1 MINDF
6 YFQKKPSVLGLSQSL
21 NTVQVKRSYKRPKFS
36 VVTKDVKERQE
47 KPVCN
52 LEFGKKLP
60 EVKEDILEDSTDERR
75 ETYVVQSAPTLGIAS
90 TYKEPENRGCG
101 RKDVDANNS
110 KSDKENNQQIYP
122 QNMAKNVPSASVLTS
137 YEEHELLQ
145 TEKKDADVNEL
156 KNEKECKDRK
166 KQKDTRAKWK
176 TNTDKEQVFKEFK
189 VQTSQL
195 DDNKLVD
202 KQEKKAPVKPKISA
216 STAKRTVEL
225 VKNKVDSGVTK
236 EDKVIAKP
244 VAFSVEP
251 TIKKEK
257 PKPKNQPKKASLQRA
272 KGKYLF

>member
-21 NTVQVKRSYKRPKFS
+21 NTVQIKRSFKRPKFS
-36 VVTKDVKERQE
+36 VVTKDVKQRQE

-75 ETYVVQSAPTLGIAS
+75 ETYVVKSAPTLDIAS
-90 TYKEPENRGCG
+90 TYKEPENLRRE
-101 RKDVDANNS
+101 RKDVDVNNS
-110 KSDKENNQQIYP
+110 KSDKENNQQIDP
-122 QNMAKNVPSASVLTS
+122 QNMAKSVPSASVLTS

-166 KQKDTRAKWK
+166 KQKNTRAKWK

-225 VKNKVDSGVTK
+225 VKNKVDSVVTK

-244 VAFSVEP
+244 VAFSVET

-257 PKPKNQPKKASLQRA
+257 PKPKNQQKKTSLQRA
-272 KGKYLF
+272 KGKYIF